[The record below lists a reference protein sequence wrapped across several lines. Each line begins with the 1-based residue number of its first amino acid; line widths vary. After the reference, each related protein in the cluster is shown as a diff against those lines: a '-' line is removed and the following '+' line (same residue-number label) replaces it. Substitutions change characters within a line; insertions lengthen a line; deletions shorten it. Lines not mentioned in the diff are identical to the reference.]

1 MPKRL
6 NPKLICQACRLN
18 FYGDELKDIAV
29 LIDVAPST
37 LTRWRK
43 TQIWQD
49 YEAKLIE
56 EWHQRQQ
63 ENENTLT

>member
-6 NPKLICQACRLN
+6 NPKLICQACRLH
-18 FYGDELKDIAV
+18 FYGDELQDIAV

-49 YEAKLIE
+49 YEAKLID

-63 ENENTLT
+63 ENENTQT

>member
-6 NPKLICQACRLN
+6 NPKRICHACLLHFRGDSLTDISVRL
-18 FYGDELKDIAV
+18 
-29 LIDVAPST
+29 DVAPNT
-37 LTRWRK
+37 LSRWRK

-49 YEAKLIE
+49 YEAKLID

-63 ENENTLT
+63 ENEKSD

>member
-6 NPKLICQACRLN
+6 NPKKIIQACRLH
-18 FYGDELKDIAV
+18 FYGDSLTDIAV
-29 LIDVAPST
+29 LLEVAKTT
-37 LTRWRK
+37 LSRWRK
-43 TQIWQD
+43 TEIWQD

-63 ENENTLT
+63 ENENTR